1 MSGIEIFT
9 WAMVAI
15 GVAIIMFGLVM
26 AIDLNKLI
34 NAEINCSEG
43 NTSGNWTRLKVRG
56 EL

>member
-1 MSGIEIFT
+1 MTIEIFT
-9 WAMVAI
+9 WLMVAV
-15 GVAIIMFGLVM
+15 GVVVLMFGLVM

-43 NTSGNWTRLKVRG
+43 NTSGNFTRLKVKG